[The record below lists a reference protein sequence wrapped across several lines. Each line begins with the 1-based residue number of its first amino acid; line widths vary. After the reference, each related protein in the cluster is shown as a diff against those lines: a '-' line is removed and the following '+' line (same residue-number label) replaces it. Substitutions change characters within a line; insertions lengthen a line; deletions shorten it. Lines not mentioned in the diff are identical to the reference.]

1 MNDFITLNC
10 LEYKVVPKVTVKFLF
25 PEKAGK
31 ALFFCHFSRIRIRA
45 PGEKTQKRAETVT
58 QRHGFGLSHYEN
70 SYSPLS
76 FESCRPVDHQRG
88 FELHIQLAV
97 RYALKSGELPDPS
110 EPVPDRVLMAVQ
122 GCGGLRNISAVP
134 DIFLYRFLQ
143 IAAAGNGLQD
153 IPRKG
158 WSFLVFEGGDEDAAG
173 PAAGETIKG
182 FSFQD

>member
-122 GCGGLRNISAVP
+122 GCGGL
-134 DIFLYRFLQ
+134 
-143 IAAAGNGLQD
+143 
-153 IPRKG
+153 
-158 WSFLVFEGGDEDAAG
+158 
-173 PAAGETIKG
+173 
-182 FSFQD
+182 